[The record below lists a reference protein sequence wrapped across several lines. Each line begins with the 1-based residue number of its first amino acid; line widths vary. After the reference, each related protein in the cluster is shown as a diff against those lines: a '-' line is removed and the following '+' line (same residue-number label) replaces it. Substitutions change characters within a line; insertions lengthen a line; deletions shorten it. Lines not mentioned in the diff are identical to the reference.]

1 MPHILAKADNLDQ
14 LSQQFPQSRLAEPV
28 FLNSVPKCGTHL
40 LRNIVRMFVPVEQQ
54 YHKSFI
60 QFAILR
66 DHLQAFSTAQPM
78 LSWGHLLFSD
88 DSAIALRS
96 VHHLLLVRDP
106 YDWVLARARF
116 FLSDTFKGSLEH
128 LKGGQAA
135 VDEVLNMMIVGIHD
149 KVPALQEIFL
159 HNALSWTGT
168 KAQLLHY
175 EDLLRS
181 LKELDSDGAEDYF
194 GNLLRACGM
203 GDLPADWRQ
212 RIAIGADRKQ
222 SATAREN
229 LSRVAMQVP
238 DTLPEAQRRLVDVAA
253 PGLRT
258 ALGYRAGGAT

>member
-14 LSQQFPQSRLAEPV
+14 LSQQFPQTRLAEPV

-40 LRNIVRMFVPVEQQ
+40 LRNIIRMFVPVEQQ

-66 DHLQAFSTAQPM
+66 EHLQAFSTAQPM

-96 VHHLLLVRDP
+96 VHHVVLVRDP

-128 LKGGQAA
+128 LKGDQAA
-135 VDEVLNMMIVGIHD
+135 VDEILNMMIVGIHD

-168 KAQLLHY
+168 KARLLHY
-175 EDLLRS
+175 EDLVQNLQG
-181 LKELDSDGAEDYF
+181 LDSDSAQDYF
-194 GNLLRACGM
+194 GKLLRAGGM
-203 GDLPADWRQ
+203 AELPADWRQ

-229 LSRVAMQVP
+229 LSRIAMQVP
-238 DTLPEAQRRLVDVAA
+238 DRLPEAQRRLVDVAA
-253 PGLRT
+253 PGLRA
-258 ALGYRAGGAT
+258 ALGYKAGGAT

>member
-1 MPHILAKADNLDQ
+1 MPQILAKADNLDQ
-14 LSQQFPQSRLAEPV
+14 LNPQFPQARLVEPV

-54 YHKSFI
+54 YHDSFI
-60 QFAILR
+60 QYANLR
-66 DHLQAFSTAQPM
+66 QHLQAFSTAQPR

-88 DSAIALRS
+88 DSVMALRN
-96 VHHLLLVRDP
+96 VHHVLLVRDP

-149 KVPALQEIFL
+149 KVPALEEIFL

-175 EDLLRS
+175 EDLVRNLR
-181 LKELDSDGAEDYF
+181 ELDGAGAEDYF
-194 GNLLRACGM
+194 SNLLRSCGIA
-203 GDLPADWRQ
+203 GLPADWRQ

-222 SATAREN
+222 SGTAREN
-229 LSRVAMQVP
+229 LSKIAMEVP
-238 DTLPEAQRRLVDVAA
+238 ETLPAAQRRLVDVAA
-253 PGLRT
+253 PGLRA
-258 ALGYRAGGAT
+258 ALGYP

>member
-14 LSQQFPQSRLAEPV
+14 LSQQFPQARLAEPV

-54 YHKSFI
+54 YHSSFI
-60 QFAILR
+60 QYANLR
-66 DHLQAFSTAQPM
+66 QNLQAFSTAQPM

-96 VHHLLLVRDP
+96 VHHVVLVRDP

-128 LKGGQAA
+128 LKGGQAS

-149 KVPALQEIFL
+149 KVPALEEIFL

-175 EDLLRS
+175 EDLVRS
-181 LKELDSDGAEDYF
+181 LRELDSDSGEIYF
-194 GNLLRACGM
+194 GNLLRSCGM
-203 GDLPADWRQ
+203 SGLPGDWRQ
-212 RIAIGADRKQ
+212 RIVIGADRKQ
-222 SATAREN
+222 SGTAREN
-229 LSRVAMQVP
+229 LSRIALQVP
-238 DTLPEAQRRLVDVAA
+238 DTLPDAQRRLVDVAA
-253 PGLRT
+253 PGLRA
-258 ALGYRAGGAT
+258 ALGYQ